1 MKVFDCC
8 GVEQRPAHQVH
19 TLGPEGSSPS
29 PATKVLY
36 ASPFRGARK
45 VRALMVIKEQRGPGK
60 AGSVVVPP
68 PLKGLVQIKIVVAS
82 WDGTPGGQASV
93 RGPHGVSGN
102 TPSQEA
108 ATRNEVRAVKK
119 QTCFRPGQRYTR
131 RTGEV
136 GIVREVVAGRVIMD
150 VTSGAKRI
158 SGVETFYPTHSLGW
172 SLCM

>member
-1 MKVFDCC
+1 MRPDGLQEDS
-8 GVEQRPAHQVH
+8 GVQA
-19 TLGPEGSSPS
+19 
-29 PATKVLY
+29 K
-36 ASPFRGARK
+36 RGI
-45 VRALMVIKEQRGPGK
+45 VGI
-60 AGSVVVPP
+60 PP
-68 PLKGLVQIKIVVAS
+68 PLKGLVRVKKFVVAS